1 METIG
6 QIQFLRLPW
15 LPRSPRLGRWTVVSM
30 VSMVLLDGAL
40 SLGLSAAIAAS
51 SASFNIGITM
61 ADLPQLHAT
70 MEPRYTPAAARRSI
84 MRRGYG
90 DVHLHAQ
97 SPTRYWFTAQKDNRV
112 YKIAVS
118 AWSGELLHTI
128 EQ

>member
-1 METIG
+1 MESID
-6 QIQFLRLPW
+6 QIQLQRLRW
-15 LPRSPRLGRWTVVSM
+15 LPRSPRLGRWTMVSM
-30 VSMVLLDGAL
+30 VSIMLLDGAL

-51 SASFNIGITM
+51 SASFNIGITI
-61 ADLPQLHAT
+61 ADLPQLHAA
-70 MEPRYTPAAARRSI
+70 MEPRYTPEAARRSI

-90 DVHLHAQ
+90 DIHLHAQ
-97 SPTRYWFTAQKDNRV
+97 SQARYWFTAQKDNRI